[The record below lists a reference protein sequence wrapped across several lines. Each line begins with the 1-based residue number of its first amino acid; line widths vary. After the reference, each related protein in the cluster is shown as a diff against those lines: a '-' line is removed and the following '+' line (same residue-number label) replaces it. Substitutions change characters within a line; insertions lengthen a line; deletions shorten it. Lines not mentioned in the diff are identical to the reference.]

1 MKAPILAAVLAA
13 LCAATASSA
22 EDTPNLIIANP
33 GTLVFALKLPYGAQ
47 DPAAKDEASGRSG
60 HTKFAALY
68 RWFSLQ
74 TSGEDKLVYGDFADF
89 RSQADQ
95 AWKDHG
101 DKEVRQ
107 VVVLVS
113 AHGSHDG
120 ISDWNGEH
128 SVSWGELESFLES
141 LRGRMDVANKHA
153 HLVVFSDACHSG
165 ELWRRMA
172 AATRAGKLH
181 TWVFLA
187 GADADHV
194 ATTDLVP
201 DLIKVLHATDAAD
214 RDPDGRR
221 RATWRVV
228 YESLKGVYDG
238 WGRDDKGAPFWT
250 AAFYADSA
258 MNRPLSAPAPK
269 DKPTGARAVEVSCA
283 SCGGSSCAA
292 RSSNP

>member
-128 SVSWGELESFLES
+128 PVSWGELESFLEK
-141 LRGRMDVANKHA
+141 LRGRMDVANKRA
-153 HLVVFSDACHSG
+153 HLVVFSDACRSSRCG
-165 ELWRRMA
+165 AGWRPPRA
-172 AATRAGKLH
+172 QASCTPGSSWREPTRI
-181 TWVFLA
+181 TS
-187 GADADHV
+187 
-194 ATTDLVP
+194 
-201 DLIKVLHATDAAD
+201 
-214 RDPDGRR
+214 RR
-221 RATWRVV
+221 PTSCRIWSRCCTR
-228 YESLKGVYDG
+228 
-238 WGRDDKGAPFWT
+238 
-250 AAFYADSA
+250 
-258 MNRPLSAPAPK
+258 SAPPIAI
-269 DKPTGARAVEVSCA
+269 PTAGGARRGA
-283 SCGGSSCAA
+283 SSTS
-292 RSSNP
+292 P